1 MLLAGMGRTAIA
13 QPPVGGAAARQD
25 SPVSATLTPDA
36 PAAARGAAK
45 SLDPP
50 AAPQSAPSAP
60 LDPADL
66 LFASPTRIDHIGRI
80 VVAVDV
86 NGQGPFRFIV
96 DTGAN
101 YSTISPEL
109 ATLLKLTPSLADG
122 IVVNGITGT
131 AQEPSVDIARLQ
143 AGDLVMES
151 LRVPVIWAT
160 LMAGAQGIL
169 GVADLDN
176 DRLFVDFERNKV
188 QIVRSGHMYLSDD
201 FVRIAAR
208 RLSGGLVSVDGRVG
222 NIPVVAII
230 DTGAARSIANNALRD
245 ALEAHGR
252 REVAETRDVYGA
264 TPAIASGELERAPV
278 IDFGDLRIGSVSLV
292 FGDFHIFDV
301 WGLTQRPAMIIGMD
315 ILGTVR
321 ALSID
326 FHEPAV
332 YFSSKYSFGPSVRP
346 GSSPCRLLGNREG
359 HCFS

>member
-1 MLLAGMGRTAIA
+1 MRAVRLALCVQGMLLAGMGRTAIA
-13 QPPVGGAAARQD
+13 QAPVGAPAARQGTAA
-25 SPVSATLTPDA
+25 SATLTPSA
-36 PAAARGAAK
+36 PA
-45 SLDPP
+45 LE
-50 AAPQSAPSAP
+50 SAPDIP
-60 LDPADL
+60 FDPADL
-66 LFASPTRIDHIGRI
+66 LFASPTRIDHIGRV

-109 ATLLKLTPSLADG
+109 ATLLKLTPSLTDG

-131 AQEPSVDIARLQ
+131 AQEPAVDIARLQ

-188 QIVRSGHMYLSDD
+188 QIVRSGRAYLSDD
-201 FVRIAAR
+201 FVRIPAK

-222 NIPVVAII
+222 NVPVVAII
-230 DTGAARSIANNALRD
+230 DTGAARSIANKALRD

-252 REVAETRDVYGA
+252 REVVESRDVYGA
-264 TPAIASGELERAPV
+264 TPTIASGELEKAPL
-278 IDFGDLRIGSVSLV
+278 IDFGDLQIGSVSLV

-301 WGLTQRPAMIIGMD
+301 WGLKDRPALIIGMD

-326 FHEPAV
+326 FREPAV
-332 YFSSKYSFGPSVRP
+332 YLSSKYNFGPSVRA
-346 GSSPCRLLGNREG
+346 GSPCRLLGNREG